1 MPQVQF
7 YGTGRRKSAVARVRV
22 LPGTGS
28 ITVNKREMGVYFH
41 RPSLRLLVERPLV
54 VANYLDKLD
63 VRILVDGGGLMGQAG
78 AVRLGIA
85 RALCAMDLSL
95 RPSLKS
101 EGLLMRDPREKERKK
116 YGQRGARARF
126 QFSKR

>member
-28 ITVNKREMGVYFH
+28 ITVNKREMGIYFH

-63 VRILVDGGGLMGQAG
+63 IRILVDGGGLMGQAG

-95 RPSLKS
+95 RPSLKA
-101 EGLLMRDPREKERKK
+101 EGLLRRDPREKERKK